1 MFKKKYVL
9 SKEDFISS
17 IKYIIGET
25 SIKRYTYEDL
35 LKMIKEKYES
45 QNDIKLEFVKIF
57 MNNKIEYLNKIN
69 EKLKMEPKNNLKE
82 LELRKKQ
89 EIDSKIIDNNY
100 QEKSEEFKIDITINP
115 KEDIS
120 RKKISLENINT
131 NIAKPS
137 EINKIIE
144 NKEGEENQVRNINH
158 NNLSINK
165 DKIWNEKENK
175 KNSNFPNK
183 ENINAIENLDM
194 QEDTK
199 ITSMETNITHINEL
213 KENLVSVKQY
223 LSEKLKQY
231 KLSNKSARIQ
241 IKQ

>member
-1 MFKKKYVL
+1 
-9 SKEDFISS
+9 
-17 IKYIIGET
+17 
-25 SIKRYTYEDL
+25 
-35 LKMIKEKYES
+35 
-45 QNDIKLEFVKIF
+45 
-57 MNNKIEYLNKIN
+57 
-69 EKLKMEPKNNLKE
+69 MEPKNNLKE

-89 EIDSKIIDNNY
+89 EIDSKIKDNNY

-120 RKKISLENINT
+120 RKNISLENINT

-137 EINKIIE
+137 EIDKIIE
-144 NKEGEENQVRNINH
+144 NKEGEENQVRNINQ

-183 ENINAIENLDM
+183 ENINTIENLDM

-231 KLSNKSARIQ
+231 KQKGYPTNLLEYKLNNNLNFFKSDISYLDKASFEPKKKLMIEY
-241 IKQ
+241 

>member
-1 MFKKKYVL
+1 
-9 SKEDFISS
+9 
-17 IKYIIGET
+17 
-25 SIKRYTYEDL
+25 
-35 LKMIKEKYES
+35 
-45 QNDIKLEFVKIF
+45 

-89 EIDSKIIDNNY
+89 EIDSKIKDNNY

-120 RKKISLENINT
+120 RKNISLENINT
-131 NIAKPS
+131 NIAKPP

-165 DKIWNEKENK
+165 DKIWN
-175 KNSNFPNK
+175 
-183 ENINAIENLDM
+183 
-194 QEDTK
+194 
-199 ITSMETNITHINEL
+199 
-213 KENLVSVKQY
+213 
-223 LSEKLKQY
+223 
-231 KLSNKSARIQ
+231 
-241 IKQ
+241 